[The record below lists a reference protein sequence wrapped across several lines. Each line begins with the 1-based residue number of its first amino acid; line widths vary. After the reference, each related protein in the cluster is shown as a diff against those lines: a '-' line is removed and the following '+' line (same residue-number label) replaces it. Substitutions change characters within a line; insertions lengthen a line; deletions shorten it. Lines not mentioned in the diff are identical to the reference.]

1 MLPAAPSIATAARF
15 PDTGVDE
22 SLQEAETR
30 GRQSFMSVRNYN
42 STDVT
47 RLGGTKWAPFEV

>member
-15 PDTGVDE
+15 PDTGVE
-22 SLQEAETR
+22 SLQETETR